1 MFLVYLRLFYKGENL
16 ILSQPAFIL
25 STYILAL
32 ETTTH
37 TCSVA
42 LIKDGHTWIVRQDN
56 QPNGHAQ
63 SITLFIQEVMATAQ
77 LSLSALSAIAISQ
90 GPGSYT
96 GLRIGLSTAKGLCYA
111 LNKPLL
117 AVDSL
122 QALAWGARVDQG
134 LSNPRIGYLS
144 LMDARRMDAYVGLY
158 DAQLNPLKAPYF
170 ATLEAN
176 SFDQLL
182 LEYDLEAWVV
192 GGDAAAKFLGLFEE
206 ALPAHII
213 ASNIEQPSATYMG
226 ALAQEAWQQEKTVS
240 VAYFEP
246 FYLKK
251 PHITRPKPKL

>member
-1 MFLVYLRLFYKGENL
+1 MTSTNLV
-16 ILSQPAFIL
+16 IIL

-42 LIKDGHTWIVRQDN
+42 LIKDGQTWILREDDA
-56 QPNGHAQ
+56 PNGHAQ
-63 SITLFIQEVMATAQ
+63 SITLFIQAVMQTAN
-77 LSLSALSAIAISQ
+77 LPLSALSAIAISR

-111 LNKPLL
+111 LGKPLL

-122 QALAWGARVDQG
+122 RALAWGAREASG
-134 LSNPRIGYLS
+134 SLAPRWGYAA

-158 DAQLNPLKAPYF
+158 DAALRPLCAPYF
-170 ATLEAN
+170 ATLQAN
-176 SFDQLL
+176 SLDSLL
-182 LEYDLEAWVV
+182 LEYDLEGWII
-192 GGDAAAKFLGLFEE
+192 GGNAAAKFMELFGDGLPVSLQDSGV
-206 ALPAHII
+206 AP
-213 ASNIEQPSATYMG
+213 PSARFLA
-226 ALAQEAWQQEKTVS
+226 ALAQTAWEEQRLES

>member
-1 MFLVYLRLFYKGENL
+1 M
-16 ILSQPAFIL
+16 SP
-25 STYILAL
+25 TYILAL

-42 LIKDGHTWIVRQDN
+42 LVKDGQTWIVRQDF
-56 QPNGHAQ
+56 QQNGHAAK
-63 SITLFIQEVMATAQ
+63 ITLFIQEVMQTAQ
-77 LSLSALSAIAISQ
+77 LPLSVLTAIAISK

-122 QALAWGARVDQG
+122 QALAWGAQEKLGQV
-134 LSNPRIGYLS
+134 PRWGYAA

-158 DAQLNPLKAPYF
+158 DGQLQPLKDPYF
-170 ATLEAN
+170 ATLQAN
-176 SFDQLL
+176 SLDSLL
-182 LEYDLEAWVV
+182 LEYKLDGWIIA
-192 GGDAAAKFLGLFEE
+192 GDACPKFVDLFGKDLPDHLRDAAIG
-206 ALPAHII
+206 
-213 ASNIEQPSATYMG
+213 QPSARY
-226 ALAQEAWQQEKTVS
+226 LAQLGQQAWQAQRLES